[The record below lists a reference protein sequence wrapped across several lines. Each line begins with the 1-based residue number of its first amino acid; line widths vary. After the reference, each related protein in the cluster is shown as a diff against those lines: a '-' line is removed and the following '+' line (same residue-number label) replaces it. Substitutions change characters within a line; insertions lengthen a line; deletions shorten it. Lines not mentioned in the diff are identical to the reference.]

1 MRKKNRNRGSEGIAA
16 GEAQAHT
23 AAVGFVVF
31 DQEEAGWSGTHAED
45 LLLRAFSDLDQR
57 KHGFYVDIG
66 AYHPNKASNT
76 KFFYDLGW
84 SGLNIDPNPASIEE
98 FNRDRPRDTNLTI
111 GVSDVAE
118 ELDYYFFGESHT
130 INTFDRNTAE
140 KFKEVFNLKI
150 QKVIKVPVV
159 PINEV
164 LAEHVPGGQ
173 KIDFMSIDVEG
184 FEMRILKALDFDSF
198 GPEYLLI
205 EDLDHEGLNATDQE
219 VLHIKDS
226 DQNRFMESRG
236 YKLLGKTAQTL
247 LYSKNAG

>member
-1 MRKKNRNRGSEGIAA
+1 MDDNELYARIKSIL
-16 GEAQAHT
+16 
-23 AAVGFVVF
+23 V
-31 DQEEAGWSGTHAED
+31 DQFEVEEADVTLDANLYEELEIDSIDAVD
-45 LLLRAFSDLDQR
+45 LLVQL
-57 KHGFYVDIG
+57 KEMTGKKI
-66 AYHPNKASNT
+66 P
-76 KFFYDLGW
+76 
-84 SGLNIDPNPASIEE
+84 P
-98 FNRDRPRDTNLTI
+98 
-111 GVSDVAE
+111 
-118 ELDYYFFGESHT
+118 
-130 INTFDRNTAE
+130 E